1 MQKQIDSAYAKIE
14 SIYNNGG
21 DKFII
26 HLIRA
31 FLPIDEMNQYLS
43 TDKVCA
49 ITGKRGLDVDY
60 MAAKSMERLRISL
73 RENANELAGAINK
86 EIIKYFDIDED
97 ENIMETRRM
106 FYSETSDKCLSAPA
120 IVALIN
126 FTQDRMLR
134 GDHKVLFAINDEK
147 FKTVEG
153 VNRNEARVTA
163 KKSSGFKLS
172 GFEVD
177 AFQELKEKFA
187 NKI

>member
-14 SIYNNGG
+14 SIYNNGKGG

-26 HLIRA
+26 HLVRA
-31 FLPIDEMNQYLS
+31 FLPADIMNQYLS

-60 MAAKSMERLRISL
+60 MAKKSMERMVASL
-73 RENANELAGAINK
+73 KDNADELLDAIRK

-97 ENIMETRRM
+97 EKIMETRRM

-120 IVALIN
+120 IIALLN
-126 FTQDRMLR
+126 FASTQLLR
-134 GDHKVLFAINDEK
+134 GDRKVSFAVNDER
-147 FKTVEG
+147 FKTIEG
-153 VNRNEARVTA
+153 VGRNEARIAA
-163 KKSSGFKLS
+163 KKSAGFKLS

-177 AFQELKEKFA
+177 AFQELKERFGK
-187 NKI
+187 

>member
-14 SIYNNGG
+14 SIYKTGG

-60 MAAKSMERLRISL
+60 MASKSMERLRISL
-73 RENANELAGAINK
+73 REDANELAKAINK
-86 EIIKYFDIDED
+86 EIIEYFDIDDD

-106 FYSETSDKCLSAPA
+106 FYSETSDKCLSTPA
-120 IVALIN
+120 IIALMN
-126 FTQDRMLR
+126 FATNQMLSGDR
-134 GDHKVLFAINDEK
+134 KVLFAIKDEQ
-147 FKTVEG
+147 FKTVK
-153 VNRNEARVTA
+153 NITRDEARVAA

-177 AFQELKEKFA
+177 AFQELKEKF
-187 NKI
+187 KG

>member
-26 HLIRA
+26 HLVRA
-31 FLPIDEMNQYLS
+31 FLPINTMNQYLS

-60 MAAKSMERLRISL
+60 MTDKSMERLRISL
-73 RENANELAGAINK
+73 RDDTNELAAAINQ
-86 EIIKYFDIDED
+86 EIVKYFDIDPD

-120 IVALIN
+120 IVALLN
-126 FTQDRMLR
+126 FASTMLLR
-134 GDHKVLFAINDEK
+134 GDRKISFAVKDEQ

-153 VNRNEARVTA
+153 VKREQARVAA
-163 KKSSGFKLS
+163 KKSAGFKLS
-172 GFEVD
+172 TSEVD
-177 AFQELKEKFA
+177 AFKELQEKFG
-187 NKI
+187 K